1 MIVLRPASSASSS
14 IWRSCRR
21 SYLLGDGSAVDQST
35 QVFTVLNPRSL
46 IFFRSSRQTSRCL
59 SGSGSSIGARAFPPP
74 YHTANGKKG
83 SSPLLRAC
91 SFGKSAG
98 EAVGGTASA
107 RNRAKAPITRIR
119 KADGL
124 SMSEPRIGPESPG
137 FYLSAPELLKL
148 SRALGSPDASDGT
161 WERIITVGYQA
172 PGLEPNGLTAYEENP
187 LFIYAFG
194 HPSELHGKLPE

>member
-59 SGSGSSIGARAFPPP
+59 SGSGSSIGARALPPP

-98 EAVGGTASA
+98 EAVGGTA
-107 RNRAKAPITRIR
+107 R
-119 KADGL
+119 
-124 SMSEPRIGPESPG
+124 SEEH
-137 FYLSAPELLKL
+137 
-148 SRALGSPDASDGT
+148 T
-161 WERIITVGYQA
+161 
-172 PGLEPNGLTAYEENP
+172 
-187 LFIYAFG
+187 
-194 HPSELHGKLPE
+194 SELQSHSELVCRLLLEKKKNTT